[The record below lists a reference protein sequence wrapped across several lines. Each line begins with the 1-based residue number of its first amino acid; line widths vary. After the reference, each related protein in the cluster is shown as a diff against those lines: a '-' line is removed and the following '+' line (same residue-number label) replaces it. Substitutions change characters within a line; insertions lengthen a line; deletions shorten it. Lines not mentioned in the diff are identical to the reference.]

1 MLPYYPV
8 GVFKTPDRGSREPK
22 PLVD

>member
-8 GVFKTPDRGSREPK
+8 GIFKTPDGGSREPRPMK
-22 PLVD
+22 E